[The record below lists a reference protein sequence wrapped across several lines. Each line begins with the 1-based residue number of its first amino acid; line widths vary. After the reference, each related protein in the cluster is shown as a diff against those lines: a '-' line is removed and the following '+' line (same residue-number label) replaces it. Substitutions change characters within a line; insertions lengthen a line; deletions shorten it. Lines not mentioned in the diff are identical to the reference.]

1 MHPIDEHEL
10 ACFLKCETRCIASEW
25 KIEQEHLNS
34 NCEVSVNE
42 SIIEKLSNLIGAK
55 HVLVDD
61 SSCAKYVRDATGEYE
76 GRCMAV
82 VAPASSQEV
91 AEILKLANATRT
103 PVIPF
108 GGNTG
113 VSGGTVP
120 SAEGTELILSLER
133 MNRIRLVCSET
144 ETVVAEAGV
153 ILEHLQEAI
162 GRHGFEFPLNL
173 GARGSCMIGGNLS
186 TNAGGSN
193 VLRYGNARALCLGIE
208 AVTPQGEILDLMTN
222 LHKDNSG
229 YSLKDLYIGSEGT
242 LGVITA
248 AILKLFP
255 KTKAYATALV
265 GMNNLDAAL
274 LLLNQLQADTGRSV
288 EAFEYMPKGYFEN
301 LRIRYPDRRSPFK
314 KTYPVCIL
322 VEVAAASEKD
332 AVPDDAGNV
341 PVEKRLLDLLSKS
354 MDSGSIEDAH
364 IASNERQRREIWA
377 LRDVAFEVSNMRHPL
392 VHNDIALPLNKI
404 KPFIEKMD
412 SILADIAPGAESIT
426 VGHLGD
432 GNLHYN
438 IWLDRCAVPYDDG
451 LREKVMEAVES
462 EAVDLGGSFSAEH
475 GIGRSKLGTMARRK
489 DRVAL
494 SVMKAIKFSLD
505 PNNIM
510 NPGKVIPT
518 DS

>member
-1 MHPIDEHEL
+1 MP
-10 ACFLKCETRCIASEW
+10 
-25 KIEQEHLNS
+25 
-34 NCEVSVNE
+34 VNT
-42 SIIEKLSNLIGAK
+42 STIEKLSNLIGAK

-61 SSCAKYVRDATGEYE
+61 SSCAKYVHDATGEYE

-91 AEILKLANATRT
+91 AEILKLANATLT
-103 PVIPF
+103 PVVPF

-120 SAEGTELILSLER
+120 SADGTAVILSLER

-173 GARGSCMIGGNLS
+173 GARGSCMVGGNLS

-193 VLRYGNARALCLGIE
+193 VLRHGNARALCLGIE

-248 AILKLFP
+248 AILKMFP

-265 GMNNLDAAL
+265 GMNDLDAAL
-274 LLLNQLQADTGRSV
+274 SLLNQLQAETGRSV
-288 EAFEYMPKGYFEN
+288 EAFEYMPEGYFEN
-301 LRIRYPDRRSPFK
+301 LRIRYPDRRIPFK
-314 KTYPVCIL
+314 KLYPVCIL
-322 VEVAAASEKD
+322 VEVAAASERD
-332 AVPDDAGNV
+332 AVPDDEGSV

-354 MDSGSIEDAH
+354 IDSGKIEDAY

-377 LRDVAFEVSNMRHPL
+377 LRDVAFEVSTMRHPL
-392 VHNDIALPLNKI
+392 VHNDIALPLNQI
-404 KPFIEKMD
+404 KPFVEKMD
-412 SILADIAPGAESIT
+412 SILTNVAPGAESIT

-438 IWLDRCAVPYDDG
+438 IWLDRCTVPYDDG

-462 EAVDLGGSFSAEH
+462 EAVGLGGSFSAEH

-489 DRVAL
+489 NPVAL
-494 SVMKAIKFSLD
+494 SVMRAIKFSLD

-510 NPGKVIPT
+510 NPGKVIPLDSSRT
-518 DS
+518 DTSPEF

>member
-1 MHPIDEHEL
+1 MSTAPRKAGGLEIGREP
-10 ACFLKCETRCIASEW
+10 
-25 KIEQEHLNS
+25 LNS
-34 NCEVSVNE
+34 DCEMSVNK
-42 SIIEKLSNLIGAK
+42 STIEKLSDLLGPK

-61 SSCAKYVRDATGEYE
+61 ASCAKYVRDATGEHE

-82 VAPASSQEV
+82 VAPASSREV
-91 AEILKLANATRT
+91 AEILKLANAART
-103 PVIPF
+103 PVVPF

-113 VSGGTVP
+113 VSGGAVP
-120 SAEGTELILSLER
+120 SAEGTALILSLER
-133 MNRIRLVCSET
+133 MNRIRQVCPET
-144 ETVVAEAGV
+144 ETAVVEAGV
-153 ILEHLQEAI
+153 ILENLQEAV

-193 VLRYGNARALCLGIE
+193 VLRHGNARALCLGIE
-208 AVTPQGEILDLMTN
+208 VVTPQGKILDLMTN
-222 LHKDNSG
+222 LHKNNSG

-274 LLLNQLQADTGRSV
+274 SLLNRLQAETGRSV
-288 EAFEYMPKGYFEN
+288 EAFEYMPEGYFSN
-301 LRIRYPDRRSPFK
+301 FRIRYPDRRIPFEK
-314 KTYPVCIL
+314 PYPVCIL
-322 VEVAAASEKD
+322 AEVAAASEKD
-332 AVPDDAGNV
+332 ALPDGQGNV
-341 PVEKRLLDLLSKS
+341 PVEKRLIDLLSES
-354 MDSGSIEDAH
+354 IDSGDIEDAH
-364 IASNERQRREIWA
+364 IAANERQRREIWE
-377 LRDVAFEVSNMRHPL
+377 LRDVAFEVSTMRHPL

-412 SILADIAPGAESIT
+412 TVLADIAPGAESIT

-438 IWLDRCAVPYDDG
+438 VWLDGCAAPCDDG
-451 LREKVMEAVES
+451 LRDKVMEAVEC
-462 EAVDLGGSFSAEH
+462 EAVGLGGSFSAEH
-475 GIGRSKLGTMARRK
+475 GIGISKLGTMARRK
-489 DRVAL
+489 DPVAL
-494 SVMKAIKFSLD
+494 SVMRAIKSSLD

-510 NPGKVIPT
+510 NPGKVIPHASEET
-518 DS
+518 GADSRI

>member
-1 MHPIDEHEL
+1 MSI
-10 ACFLKCETRCIASEW
+10 AKCIAGESQ
-25 KIEQEHLNS
+25 IGQRPFN
-34 NCEVSVNE
+34 NDCEIPVNK
-42 SIIEKLSNLIGAK
+42 STIGKLSNLIGAK

-61 SSCAKYVRDATGEYE
+61 SSCAKYVRDSTGEYE

-91 AEILKLANATRT
+91 AEILKLANAART

-120 SAEGTELILSLER
+120 SADGTALILSLER

-153 ILEHLQEAI
+153 ILEHLQDAI
-162 GRHGFEFPLNL
+162 GKHGFEFPLNL

-208 AVTPQGEILDLMTN
+208 VVTPQGEILDLMTN

-255 KTKAYATALV
+255 RPKAYATALV
-265 GMNNLDAAL
+265 GMNNLDTAMS
-274 LLLNQLQADTGRSV
+274 LLNQLQAETGRSV

-301 LRIRYPDRRSPFK
+301 LRIRYPDRRIPFK
-314 KTYPVCIL
+314 KLFPVCIL
-322 VEVAAASEKD
+322 VEVAAASDKD
-332 AVPDDAGNV
+332 AVPDDEGNV

-354 MDSGSIEDAH
+354 IDSGKIEDAY
-364 IASNERQRREIWA
+364 IATNERQRREIWA
-377 LRDVAFEVSNMRHPL
+377 LRDVAFEVSTMRHPL
-392 VHNDIALPLNKI
+392 VHNDIALPLNRI

-412 SILADIAPGAESIT
+412 SVLSNIAPGAESIT

-438 IWLDRCAVPYDDG
+438 IWLDRCTVPYGDG
-451 LREKVMEAVES
+451 LREKVMEAVEG
-462 EAVDLGGSFSAEH
+462 EAVGLGGSFSAEH
-475 GIGRSKLGTMARRK
+475 GIGKSKLGTMARRK
-489 DRVAL
+489 DPVAL
-494 SVMKAIKFSLD
+494 SVMRSIKFSLD

-510 NPGKVIPT
+510 NPGKVIP
-518 DS
+518 